1 MHLFEIIYAMF
12 IAELFAATTI
22 WKQLNFHQ
30 QIDKEDMVDIC
41 VYNGILYPAIKKNEI
56 LPFATT

>member
-1 MHLFEIIYAMF
+1 MF